1 MHRRTTRLL
10 LAALLVL
17 GGGCASRGP
26 LYDQLDADQLY
37 RLGMDQMER
46 RRWGEAETAFQR
58 LLLQFPGDPRS
69 QEVRFRVAE
78 TYFGR
83 GEYVTAA
90 LEFDRLAGDQPSS
103 PWADDA
109 RFNVCRAYERL
120 APGPRLDQQYTQSAI
135 DHCSALIAY
144 YPDSEFAGEARE
156 IIIRLT
162 SRLAE
167 KEYLTGEDY
176 RRRRAFDSAILS
188 YDRVVAEYPAT
199 PWAARSLLRLY
210 EVYVALEYEP
220 EAEATRSRLLR
231 DYPNTPEARQVG
243 GSADDS

>member
-1 MHRRTTRLL
+1 MHVRTTRLL
-10 LAALLVL
+10 LAALLIL
-17 GGGCASRGP
+17 AGGCASRGP
-26 LYDQLDADQLY
+26 LYDQMDADQLY
-37 RLGMDQMER
+37 QLGMDRLER
-46 RRWGEAETAFQR
+46 RDWSEAEAAFQR
-58 LLLQFPGDPRS
+58 LLMQFPGDPRS
-69 QEVRFRVAE
+69 QEARFRVAE

-109 RFNVCRAYERL
+109 RFNVCRSYERL

-144 YPDSEFAGEARE
+144 YPDSEFADEARE
-156 IIIRLT
+156 LIVQLT
-162 SRLAE
+162 GRLAE

-176 RRRRAFDSAILS
+176 RRRRAFDSAILY
-188 YDRVVAEYPAT
+188 YDRVVAEYPST
-199 PWAARSLLRLY
+199 SWAPRSLLRLY
-210 EVYVALEYEP
+210 EVYLFLAYEP
-220 EAEATRSRLLR
+220 EAEAVRTRLLR
-231 DYPNTPEARQVG
+231 DYPDTPEARQVG